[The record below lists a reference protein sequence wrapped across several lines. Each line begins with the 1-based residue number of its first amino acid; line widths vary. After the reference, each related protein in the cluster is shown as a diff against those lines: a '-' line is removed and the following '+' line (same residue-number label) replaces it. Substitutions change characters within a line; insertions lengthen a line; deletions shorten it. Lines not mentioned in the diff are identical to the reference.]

1 MTPTSKAIN
10 RVDRIEDPSLSALGR
25 RWIWA
30 FSIGIVAV
38 YLLLFVIYLRRG
50 GPRDADQF
58 LVFHSLQYWNAQLFG
73 LAKQW
78 TPLMCSGL
86 SLAGE
91 PQVPFMS
98 LSMLLSYEVGPL
110 YGLKLATLIYF
121 IVGWVGAYLYAGLW
135 LPWPAQRSLAASLFI
150 GNGFFICRLG
160 YGHIDFIPFLILPLL
175 LWPLHRVL
183 AKPKGCGVWPS
194 AVRQWLVV
202 LWMGAAIAVAVDGSP
217 VAIIHLLFWVGLYAV
232 VLSLSARSVV
242 PLVLFFCATC
252 VAAVLD
258 AGYLWPMIESQATFP
273 RHTADSFTSAL
284 SLVWF
289 ALLPVRGKL
298 LPANG
303 NGHELSVFIG
313 PVLAWLI
320 WRYRHGLATSLPR
333 TMRHPLVVVSIV
345 SIVLGMGSLKS
356 LHVPTWLSPF
366 DLLRPLPGF
375 RSLGVT
381 GRYWGFLALPLSL
394 LGAAALC
401 KFVSDSADGSKLR
414 RWLGVALVLQ
424 LGFQTETIAAHW
436 SNTQIYRSPVIGTA
450 FRSGDQQVEYLENGR
465 RRFQGEFIAPARAA
479 IQCYNMDDFIRAQ
492 VDPGKQLVRRV
503 VRNASVVRDR
513 TIVKASFVS
522 WSHIKVQLDRSAL
535 MTTQPSAEPSRL
547 KIILNQAFHP
557 LWRAKDCEVQ
567 NSRRGNLVLLCDE
580 SRLRAAP
587 IDLVFDDE
595 LSRQASAVS
604 RQAWML
610 WLVGAG
616 GLTLLTLL
624 WIWRHRVRTRTRQPD
639 ALPAP
644 ASASPLRST
653 VLSEI

>member
-1 MTPTSKAIN
+1 MNEA
-10 RVDRIEDPSLSALGR
+10 EDPSLSTQGR
-25 RWIWA
+25 RWILA
-30 FSIGIVAV
+30 FSISIVAL
-38 YLLLFVIYLRRG
+38 YLLLFVIFLRRG

-98 LSMLLSYEVGPL
+98 LSMLLSYAVGPL
-110 YGLKLATLIYF
+110 FGLKLATLIYF
-121 IVGWVGAYLYAGLW
+121 IAGWVGAYLYAGLW
-135 LPWPAQRSLAASLFI
+135 LPLRAQRALAAALFI

-160 YGHIDFIPFLILPLL
+160 FGHIDFIPFLILPLL

-183 AKPKGCGVWPS
+183 EKRQHSSLWHTV
-194 AVRQWLVV
+194 VRQLLMV

-217 VAIIHLLFWVGLYAV
+217 VAIIHLLFWVGLYAI
-232 VLSLSARSVV
+232 VLSVSVRSVV
-242 PLVLFFCATC
+242 PLALFICATC
-252 VAAVLD
+252 LAAVLD
-258 AGYLWPMIESQATFP
+258 AGYLWPMVESQATFP
-273 RHTADSFTSAL
+273 RRTVDTFTSAF

-313 PVLAWLI
+313 PVLAWMI
-320 WRYRHGLATSLPR
+320 WRYRHELGTSLPKA
-333 TMRHPLVVVSIV
+333 MKHPLLVVSIV

-356 LHVPTWLSPF
+356 LHIPTWLSPF

-394 LGAAALC
+394 LGAAALW
-401 KFVSDSADGSKLR
+401 KFVRDTADGSKPR

-424 LGFQTETIAAHW
+424 LGFQTETIVQHW
-436 SNTQIYRSPVIGTA
+436 NNTQIYRPRPIGSA
-450 FRSGDQQVEYLENGR
+450 FQSGDQQVEYVANGR
-465 RRFQGEFIAPARAA
+465 RRFQGEFIAPTRAV
-479 IQCYNMDDFIRAQ
+479 IHCYNMDDFIRAQ
-492 VDPGKQLVRRV
+492 VEPGKQLIRRV
-503 VRNASVVRDR
+503 MRNAAMVADS

-522 WSHIKVQLDRSAL
+522 WSHIRVQLDRTAL
-535 MTTQPSAEPSRL
+535 VTPQSLSEPVLL
-547 KIILNQAFHP
+547 KIVLNQAFHP

-567 NSRRGNLVLLCDE
+567 NGRRGNLVLLCDE

-587 IDLVFDDE
+587 IELIFDDQ
-595 LSRQASAVS
+595 LSSRASAVS
-604 RQAWML
+604 RQAWTL

-616 GLTLLTLL
+616 CLSLMTLL
-624 WIWRHRVRTRTRQPD
+624 WLWRNRLQGRVRQPA
-639 ALPAP
+639 ALSAP
-644 ASASPLRST
+644 EE
-653 VLSEI
+653 LS